1 MRSRRLDDS
10 DGRATYAL
18 VFDTGD
24 EVSETLLAFAREHRV
39 SGASFTGIGA
49 LEDVVLGYFEWESK
63 KYKRIPVREQVE
75 VVSLVGNIARSP
87 DGGPA
92 LHAHIV
98 VGRSDGMAMGGHLL
112 GGHVRPTLEVALTE
126 SPVHLQRAIDPETG
140 LALLAG

>member
-1 MRSRRLDDS
+1 MRSRRLDET
-10 DGRATYAL
+10 DGLVTYAL

-24 EVSETLLAFAREHRV
+24 EVNETLLAFAREQKVDSAH
-39 SGASFTGIGA
+39 FTGIGA
-49 LEDVVLGYFEWESK
+49 LTDVVLGYFQWDSK

-87 DGGPA
+87 EGGPA

-98 VGRSDGMAMGGHLL
+98 IGKSDGMAMGGHLL
-112 GGHVRPTLEVALTE
+112 GGDVRPTLEVALTE
-126 SPVHLQRAIDPETG
+126 SPAHLQRAIDPETG

>member
-1 MRSRRLDDS
+1 MRSRRLNET
-10 DGRATYAL
+10 DGLVTYAL

-24 EVSETLLAFAREHRV
+24 EVSETLLAFAREQAVDSAH
-39 SGASFTGIGA
+39 FTGIGA
-49 LEDVVLGYFEWESK
+49 LTDVVLGYFEWDSK
-63 KYKRIPVREQVE
+63 EYKRIPVREQVE

-87 DGGPA
+87 EGGPA

-98 VGRSDGMAMGGHLL
+98 IGKSDGMAMGGHLL

-126 SPVHLQRAIDPETG
+126 SPAHLQRAIDPETG

>member
-1 MRSRRLDDS
+1 MRSRRLDDKN
-10 DGRATYAL
+10 GLVTYAL

-24 EVSETLLAFAREHRV
+24 EVNETLLAFAREHRV
-39 SGASFTGIGA
+39 DSAHFTGIGA
-49 LEDVVLGYFEWESK
+49 LTDVVLGYFEWDRKE
-63 KYKRIPVREQVE
+63 YKRIPVHEQVE

-87 DGGPA
+87 EGGPA

-126 SPVHLQRAIDPETG
+126 SPAYLQRAIDPETG